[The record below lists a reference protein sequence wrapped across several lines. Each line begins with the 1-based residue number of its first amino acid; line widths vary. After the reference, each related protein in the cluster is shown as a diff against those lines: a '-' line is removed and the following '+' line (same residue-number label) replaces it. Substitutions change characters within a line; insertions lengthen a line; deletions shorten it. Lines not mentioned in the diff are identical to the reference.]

1 MADIGDLPVSDIMG
15 KHRKRILRSEQLK
28 PLQYALYQIVAGG
41 PARQGAGAVV
51 QLIIAAIPITFFI
64 ICQSNVI
71 ETMTTSGM
79 KD

>member
-1 MADIGDLPVSDIMG
+1 MWANTGSG
-15 KHRKRILRSEQLK
+15 FLRSEQLK
-28 PLQYALYQIVAGG
+28 PLQYSLYQIVGGG

-64 ICQSNVI
+64 VCQSNII